1 MNISNKTLPLF
12 IISIDQLLDRL
23 FAINNKSTN
32 QNHLHEYN
40 CSDNINSKHVVL
52 YLCFMRKKYQ
62 LSSRDVTRVDVCDA
76 H

>member
-12 IISIDQLLDRL
+12 IISIDQLLDGIL
-23 FAINNKSTN
+23 EINNKSIN
-32 QNHLHEYN
+32 QKHLHEYN

-52 YLCFMRKKYQ
+52 YLCFMRKKHQ
-62 LSSRDVTRVDVCDA
+62 LSSRDVTQVDVCDA

>member
-1 MNISNKTLPLF
+1 MNISNKILPFF
-12 IISIDQLLDRL
+12 IISIDQLLDGL
-23 FAINNKSTN
+23 FEIKNKWINQK
-32 QNHLHEYN
+32 HLHEYN

-62 LSSRDVTRVDVCDA
+62 LSSRDVTQVDVCDA

>member
-1 MNISNKTLPLF
+1 MNISNKTLPFF

-23 FAINNKSTN
+23 FEINNKSIN
-32 QNHLHEYN
+32 QKHLHEYN
-40 CSDNINSKHVVL
+40 CSDSINSKHVVL

-62 LSSRDVTRVDVCDA
+62 LSARDVTQVDVCDA